1 MIVYFANR
9 QLDIIGQASTGLPNG
24 LTVTYDRKTED
35 VETGVSVFECK
46 IPFNLENRLMVEGR
60 TEVGNYILRSHDRE
74 NEFYQIID
82 VEIDTKRQEVYI
94 YAEDDGMDLL
104 NEVVGAYEADKAYPI
119 KHYIDKYASTAGFVI
134 GINEVPNL
142 ARKLSWDGE
151 STASERI
158 ASVATQF
165 DGCEVSYSFEIDGLA
180 IVKKY
185 INIYKKRGKDI
196 GDALRLNKEV
206 DRIITKKSIA
216 NLATA
221 LQCTGGTPE
230 DTNYDDDV
238 EPEAITLEGYA
249 YDDGDFYTDGKL
261 VKSRKALE
269 KWRRLLYSGVS
280 GGHIVKQFS
289 YDTVSR
295 EELCSRAIAELKK
308 ICDVEINFEV
318 DISELDAKVGDRIN
332 IVDDAGELYL
342 STRILQ
348 LETCV
353 VDNEK
358 RATLGEHLMKG
369 SGISQ
374 KVTDLAAQFARQTV
388 SVSRATAIAKA
399 AKERANEAQA
409 QANTA
414 LESSEAAQ
422 KATEAAQNAA
432 NSASQSA
439 STAAERAAEA
449 QEMANKAEESV
460 KAMEETISNADAAV
474 KQAKEAASTAQTK
487 ASEAQ
492 QSAENAAAAANQSA
506 ERSQKAQQE
515 AEGARTTANSA
526 ASAAERAAQTAESA
540 SNTAAAAKRDAEN
553 AQKDINSLGESLTTL
568 KNTMSAEYARKTD
581 LTESEAK
588 LQTQISQNAA
598 GISSV
603 ASKFQT
609 IDETA
614 NNAAQL
620 AAQAQEQAKEAQE
633 EADIATAQAEAA
645 QRAADEA
652 TEAAQRSQVEAD
664 TAKVAADTAQSVANE
679 AEAALSAAQADLETI
694 IARGDA
700 TAAEIAA
707 AEQAVADAQAAAET
721 AISEAEAAVATA
733 EAAQAV
739 ANEAVASAEAAQA
752 VADQAWEDAETAQMV
767 ADEAN
772 GAAVA
777 ADVAM
782 SAAVV
787 AGIAQST
794 ADTARA
800 NADTAQAQ
808 ADEAAQTAQEAIA
821 TAEAAAAQ
829 MERAEATLA
838 EAEQRLSDVL
848 ANADA
853 TAEEVEAAQA
863 DVEAAQRSAAEA
875 TAYAEAA
882 QNEADKARADAE
894 TAQLVAAEA
903 TAAAETAQKAA
914 ETAAQA
920 AAQAKADV
928 DKLSIRVTNAETKIT
943 QNAEQIALRA
953 TKEEVTETLGGYST
967 KEETE
972 SAITVESDAIRASVN
987 AKYEELNRSV
997 SAELEIMA
1005 DEIGM
1010 NFSSTQ
1016 QQISDMGG
1024 DMQSKFA
1031 ELHKYIS
1038 FSEHGITI
1046 GSSENKITLTL
1057 DNSGIIFSKNG
1068 VAFGRWDGND
1078 FYTGNIIVEVNE
1090 RAQFGNFAFVPRS
1103 DGSLSFLKVGG

>member
-1 MIVYFANR
+1 MILYFSNR
-9 QLDIIGQASTGLPNG
+9 QLDIIGQASTELPNG

-35 VETGVSVFECK
+35 VETGVAVFECK
-46 IPFNLENRLMVEGR
+46 IPFNQENRLMVER
-60 TEVGNYILRSHDRE
+60 CTDVGNYLLRSHDGE

-82 VEIDTKRQEVYI
+82 VEIDTKNQEVYI
-94 YAEDDGMDLL
+94 YAEDDGMEML
-104 NEVVGAYEADKAYPI
+104 NEVVGAYEADKAYSI
-119 KHYIDKYASTAGFVI
+119 DHYINKYASGSGFVI

-142 ARKLSWDGE
+142 TRQLSWDGE

-158 ASVATQF
+158 ASIATQF
-165 DGCEVSYSFEIDGLA
+165 DGCEVSYSFDIEGLF
-180 IVKKY
+180 VTKKY
-185 INIYKKRGKDI
+185 INIYKKRGKDV
-196 GDALRLNKEV
+196 GVPLHLNKEI
-206 DRIITKKSIA
+206 DRIITKKSIS

-230 DTNYDDDV
+230 DAESD
-238 EPEAITLEGYA
+238 AITLAGYA
-249 YDDGDFYTDGKL
+249 YDDGDFYVDGKI

-269 KWRRLLYSGVS
+269 KWRRFLSAGVS

-289 YDTVSR
+289 YDTLSQS
-295 EELCSRAIAELKK
+295 ELCSRAIAELKK
-308 ICDVEINFEV
+308 ICDTEINFDV
-318 DISELDAKVGDRIN
+318 DITDLNAKIGDRIN

-358 RATLGEHLMKG
+358 KAILGEHLIKG

-374 KVTDLAAQFARQTV
+374 KVIELAAQFARQSV
-388 SVSRATAIAKA
+388 SVARATAIAKE
-399 AKERANEAQA
+399 AKERADGAQT

-414 LESSEAAQ
+414 LESSKAAQ
-422 KATEAAQNAA
+422 EATEAAQNAA

-439 STAAERAAEA
+439 SASAEKAAEA

-460 KAMEETISNADAAV
+460 KAMEETIANAEAAV
-474 KQAKEAASTAQTK
+474 EQAKKAAETAETK

-492 QSAENAAAAANQSA
+492 QSAGNAAAAANQSA
-506 ERSQKAQQE
+506 EHSQKAQQDAEE
-515 AEGARTTANSA
+515 AKTTADSA
-526 ASAAERAAQTAESA
+526 ASAAEQATQTAKSA
-540 SNTAAAAKRDAEN
+540 SDTAEAAKLDAEQ

-568 KNTMSAEYARKTD
+568 ENTMSAEYARKTD

-603 ASKFQT
+603 ASKFQI
-609 IDETA
+609 IDETT
-614 NNAAQL
+614 NNAAEL
-620 AAQAQEQAKEAQE
+620 AAQAQAQAKAAQE
-633 EADIATAQAEAA
+633 EADIASAQAEAA
-645 QRAADEA
+645 QTAADEA
-652 TEAAQRSQVEAD
+652 TEAAQRSQAEAD
-664 TAKVAADTAQSVANE
+664 TAKVAADTAQTVANE
-679 AEAALSAAQADLETI
+679 AEAALAAAQADLETI

-700 TAAEIAA
+700 TSAEIAA

-721 AISEAEAAVATA
+721 AISEAEAAIATA

-739 ANEAVASAEAAQA
+739 ASEAVESAEAAQA
-752 VADQAWEDAETAQMV
+752 VADQAWKDAEMAQKV

-794 ADTARA
+794 ADTAKA

-808 ADEAAQTAQEAIA
+808 ADEAATTAQEALA

-829 MERAEATLA
+829 AEQAEATLA
-838 EAEQRLSDVL
+838 EAQQRLADVM
-848 ANADA
+848 ANVDA

-875 TAYAEAA
+875 AAYAEAA
-882 QNEADKARADAE
+882 QSEADKATANAE
-894 TAQLVAAEA
+894 AAQLVAAEA
-903 TAAAETAQKAA
+903 AAAAEAAQKAA
-914 ETAAQA
+914 EMATQA
-920 AAQAKADV
+920 AERAKADV
-928 DKLSIRVTNAETKIT
+928 DKLAVRVTSAETKIT

-953 TKEEVTETLGGYST
+953 TKTEVTETLGGYAT

-972 SAITVESDAIRASVN
+972 SAIKVESDAIRASVN
-987 AKYEELNRSV
+987 AKYEELGTSV
-997 SAELEIMA
+997 SAEMEILS
-1005 DEIGM
+1005 DEINM
-1010 NFSSTQ
+1010 NFSSAQ
-1016 QQISDMGG
+1016 QQIG
-1024 DMQSKFA
+1024 DMQSDFT
-1031 ELHKYIS
+1031 ELRKYIT
-1038 FSEHGITI
+1038 FSENGITI
-1046 GSSENKITLTL
+1046 GGSENKITLTL

-1078 FYTGNIIVEVNE
+1078 FYTGNIVVEVNE